1 MPRARGLLGLLEAMD
16 ILTPERLERLQRRA
30 AKTGAVRVARA
41 ARAYNEAVAEYKAGR
56 AKPLAL
62 AHAHAELV
70 AALEQNAKEVHGLVS
85 RIGAFLQSGASTR
98 R

>member
-1 MPRARGLLGLLEAMD
+1 MPARGLLGLLEAMD

-41 ARAYNEAVAEYKAGR
+41 ARAYNDVVAEYKAGR
-56 AKPLAL
+56 AKPFAL

-70 AALEQNAKEVHGLVS
+70 AALEQNANECHRLVS
-85 RIGAFLQSGASTR
+85 RIRAFLRSGASTR